1 MGVIS
6 EWAKLREPMK
16 KHVYFLVLIS
26 LTCLPLSP
34 VFSQDLATSDL
45 DVPALGD
52 NYTVPESYYNSIN
65 EPPPQQQIPATSPQN
80 QQQVPQQQDQQPLPA
95 DKEIEGGLG
104 VITQL
109 EGLRLEF
116 EELKKNTNTDDV
128 VGYNGGF
135 FIKSRDGKFFLKI
148 NGRLQPKYSFDVAE
162 DVENRHTFT
171 IRRAYLFFSG
181 NAYSP
186 KLGYLFVVNPAASTA
201 LIGFD
206 LFYKFNPA
214 FNVHFWNDYLYITSG
229 YTLSSGK
236 LQFVSKSIADG
247 RYHFGSALGIAADGQ
262 IKKFKYMIGVYN
274 GIDMDLTTN
283 VNNEMAYSLR
293 IDYDLFNTVPYGGGD
308 AAFTEKPGMTVG
320 AGAGYGHME
329 DGTQARIMLGTV
341 DTQFKFKGYSLKL
354 AGYFRFTDPDQ
365 FTQAQNDTGFT
376 VETGFFF
383 IPKRLELA
391 LRASA
396 LIDDLTNA
404 GVNLNMGSGNE
415 TSLGVKGSSLHKGG
429 DSGDDSDNEWE
440 YSAGLNYYFG
450 PNGYNTKVQA
460 QYTFLLDG
468 QAGRDDLTSHI
479 GQIQFQVQF

>member
-1 MGVIS
+1 
-6 EWAKLREPMK
+6 MK
-16 KHVYFLVLIS
+16 KHMYFLVL
-26 LTCLPLSP
+26 TAFACVPLSSA
-34 VFSQDLATSDL
+34 FSQDLAASDL

-65 EPPPQQQIPATSPQN
+65 EPPPQQQIPAASPQN

-135 FIKSRDGKFFLKI
+135 FIKSRDGKFLLKI
-148 NGRLQPKYSFDVAE
+148 NGRLQPKYSFDIAE
-162 DVENRHTFT
+162 EVENKHSFI

-186 KLGYLFVVNPAASTA
+186 NFGYAFILAPALGTDPT

-206 LFYKFNPA
+206 FFYKFSDA
-214 FNVHFWNDYLYITSG
+214 FIPHFWLDYLYMTSG

-236 LQFVSKSIADG
+236 KQFITNSIGDS
-247 RYHFGSALGIAADGQ
+247 RYNFGDALGVAVDGK
-262 IKKFKYMIGVYN
+262 IKKFKYVMGIYN
-274 GIDMDLTTN
+274 GIATGLTTN
-283 VNNEMAYSLR
+283 TNNEMAYSLR
-293 IDYDLFNTVPYGGGD
+293 VEYDLLNVVPGGGGD
-308 AAFTEKPGMTVG
+308 QAHTEKPAILLGL
-320 AGAGYGHME
+320 AGGYGHME
-329 DGTQARIMLGTV
+329 SLTSGGAAQPQSRIMLGTS
-341 DTQFKFKGYSLKL
+341 DLQFKWKGYSLKL
-354 AGYFRFTDPDQ
+354 AGYFRFTDQDQ

-376 VETGFFF
+376 AETGYFF
-383 IPKRLELA
+383 IPKKLELA

-396 LIDDLTNA
+396 LIDDLSNA
-404 GVNLNMGSGNE
+404 GLNQNMQGGNE
-415 TSLGVKGSSLHKGG
+415 SSLGGAHALRDVGG
-429 DSGDDSDNEWE
+429 DSDNEWE

-450 PNGYNTKVQA
+450 PNGYNTKVQF
-460 QYTFLLDG
+460 QYTFFLDG
-468 QAGRDDLTSHI
+468 RAGPDELATHF
-479 GQIQFQVQF
+479 GQVQFQVQF